1 MNTNEQKL
9 LTALIGCVQ
18 TNSLPVIQ
26 HNINILIISEVMGNE
41 DWMEGAGVSKRSV
54 RDQA

>member
-1 MNTNEQKL
+1 MENDKQKL

-26 HNINILIISEVMGNE
+26 HNINILIISEVVGND

-54 RDQA
+54 RNGQ